1 MTRPTHSRTAVAWNA
16 KGGTLRL
23 RAALG
28 VRALIKAHHP
38 DVIALAECRGI
49 ALGAIRAG
57 TLIKHRTIRP
67 RAWKWQDA
75 ALVVRR
81 RAKVTAHGVVR
92 VTAPWEGPDG
102 YRWPGKAIPWAV
114 VDGVLYAAVHQV
126 WNPRANE
133 AAAHGTRDAL
143 QQLAEDHEGPVCFL
157 GDWNTS
163 AQGLRTFAGH
173 IGGQVVAGYGVD
185 NAAVRGLNGSGVK
198 GSAYGSDH
206 AAVVYRLDGTTCA

>member
-1 MTRPTHSRTAVAWNA
+1 MTRPTHSRTAIAWNA

-23 RAALG
+23 RAASG
-28 VRALIKAHHP
+28 VRALIRAHHP

-49 ALGAIRAG
+49 ALGAIRAR

-92 VTAPWEGPDG
+92 VEAAWEGPDG

-126 WNPRANE
+126 WNPRGNE
-133 AAAHGTRDAL
+133 AAAHGTLDAL
-143 QQLAEDHEGPVCFL
+143 QQLAEDHDGPLCFL

-163 AQGLRTFAGH
+163 AQGLESFARHVKGH
-173 IGGQVVAGYGVD
+173 VVAGHGVD
-185 NAAVRGLNGSGVK
+185 HAVVRGLHGSGEE
-198 GSAYGSDH
+198 GPALGSDH
-206 AAVVYRLDGTTCA
+206 QSVKFTLEETR